1 MKRTTFLR
9 PKPKV
14 PILRGVPHKF
24 CSKLCVHRETTDGC
38 SLWIVGHFY
47 LMNGFSFVEIT
58 VQAFGRDNRFCS
70 CVSNLCSLCGSAL
83 QRKGRL
89 CWGCHVLEYTHTHT
103 FFALSGMN

>member
-83 QRKGRL
+83 QRKDFVGDAM
-89 CWGCHVLEYTHTHT
+89 CWNTHTHT
-103 FFALSGMN
+103 HFLRFLV